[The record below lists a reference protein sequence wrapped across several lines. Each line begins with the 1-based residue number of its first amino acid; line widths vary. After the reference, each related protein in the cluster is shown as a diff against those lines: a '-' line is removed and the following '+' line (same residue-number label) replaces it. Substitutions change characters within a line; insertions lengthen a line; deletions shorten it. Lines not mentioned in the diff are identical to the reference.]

1 MDLTHQR
8 RSNLSPEDFAPSS
21 SHGHE
26 RHGHER
32 KGTRSRVPQP
42 AHPTTVLKAPTARPI
57 PAWGV
62 APCTAAPQT
71 RGLKTR
77 AILAWAEGPGA
88 TTPHIR
94 GLKARA
100 TLAWGN
106 APGTAA
112 PQTCGLKARAKRTP
126 RHESAA
132 RLIPHELLIEFHP
145 ILLKH
150 RPHLRLEVAP
160 LVMRGLRIDIPHQ
173 RRSITRPNGERRI
186 ASLPAK
192 SRKLRPFRLDPLR
205 RRNLH
210 PLHDFRHRLGACK
223 QQPNVNV
230 VGNSANPNADVLRM
244 IENRSQIRM
253 HLASDRITQK
263 RPPLL
268 RAEDQMHQHIR
279 ERLRHAHEYSARPSY
294 VEANNSSAT
303 NDPAPT
309 ARPIQAWGNA
319 PGTAEPQTCGLK
331 ARATLAWGNTPG
343 TAEPQTCGLKV
354 RAIDSSIQSVS
365 APGSALHEMV
375 RRPAANPLIELP
387 EAE

>member
-32 KGTRSRVPQP
+32 HGHERKGTRSRVPQSVP
-42 AHPTTVLKAPTARPI
+42 STPDILSEVPDMRSAPNPAPTARPI
-57 PAWGV
+57 
-62 APCTAAPQT
+62 
-71 RGLKTR
+71 
-77 AILAWAEGPGA
+77 
-88 TTPHIR
+88 
-94 GLKARA
+94 
-100 TLAWGN
+100 LAWGN

-112 PQTCGLKARAKRTP
+112 PQTRGLKARAKR
-126 RHESAA
+126 
-132 RLIPHELLIEFHP
+132 LIPHKLLIECDA
-145 ILLKH
+145 ILRKH
-150 RPHLRLEVAP
+150 RPHLRLEITP
-160 LVMRGLRIDIPHQ
+160 LMMRGLRIDIPHQ
-173 RRSITRPNGERRI
+173 RRSIAQPNRERRI

-210 PLHDFRHRLGACK
+210 PLHQMRHRFVPCK
-223 QQPNVNV
+223 QQRNVNV

-253 HLASDRITQK
+253 HLASDRFTQK

-279 ERLRHAHEYSARPSY
+279 ERLRHGNKYNAGLQPAPSTA
-294 VEANNSSAT
+294 VISSEAPDMRSAT
-303 NDPAPT
+303 VPAPT
-309 ARPIQAWGNA
+309 ARPTLAWGNA
-319 PGTAEPQTCGLK
+319 PGPCIPANSGLKARVTLAWGNAPGPCIPANRGLK
-331 ARATLAWGNTPG
+331 ARATLAWGNAPG
-343 TAEPQTCGLKV
+343 TQTQTICGLKA
-354 RAIDSSIQSVS
+354 RAIESSIQSVS

>member
-106 APGTAA
+106 APGT
-112 PQTCGLKARAKRTP
+112 QTQTICGLKARA
-126 RHESAA
+126 
-132 RLIPHELLIEFHP
+132 IE
-145 ILLKH
+145 
-150 RPHLRLEVAP
+150 
-160 LVMRGLRIDIPHQ
+160 
-173 RRSITRPNGERRI
+173 
-186 ASLPAK
+186 
-192 SRKLRPFRLDPLR
+192 
-205 RRNLH
+205 
-210 PLHDFRHRLGACK
+210 
-223 QQPNVNV
+223 
-230 VGNSANPNADVLRM
+230 
-244 IENRSQIRM
+244 
-253 HLASDRITQK
+253 
-263 RPPLL
+263 
-268 RAEDQMHQHIR
+268 
-279 ERLRHAHEYSARPSY
+279 
-294 VEANNSSAT
+294 
-303 NDPAPT
+303 
-309 ARPIQAWGNA
+309 
-319 PGTAEPQTCGLK
+319 
-331 ARATLAWGNTPG
+331 
-343 TAEPQTCGLKV
+343 
-354 RAIDSSIQSVS
+354 SSIQSVS